1 LFRALQGI
9 SIPDDQA
16 AEVVGQLESH
26 VEAVVNNNIKAV
38 LAQIAEINGKLSQL
52 DVKISQVEGRLEG
65 KIAQLEGR
73 LDGKIAQLEGRLEG
87 KIAQLEGKIAHVE
100 GRVIAVEGKLTAV
113 QMTLDS
119 MRGQI
124 QLMTVM
130 LGVIGLAIAAGPIVS
145 RFVR

>member
-1 LFRALQGI
+1 MQTTLFRALQGI

-26 VEAVVNNNIKAV
+26 VEAVVNNNIKTV
-38 LAQIAEINGKLSQL
+38 LAQIAEVNGKLSQL
-52 DVKISQVEGRLEG
+52 DGKISHV
-65 KIAQLEGR
+65 EGR
-73 LDGKIAQLEGRLEG
+73 LDGKIAQLEGR
-87 KIAQLEGKIAHVE
+87 LEGKIAHVE

>member
-1 LFRALQGI
+1 MQTTLFRALQGI

-38 LAQIAEINGKLSQL
+38 LAQIAEVNGKLSQL
-52 DVKISQVEGRLEG
+52 DGKISQV
-65 KIAQLEGR
+65 EGR
-73 LDGKIAQLEGRLEG
+73 LDGKIAQLEGR
-87 KIAQLEGKIAHVE
+87 LEGKIAHVE

>member
-1 LFRALQGI
+1 MQTTLFRALQGI
-9 SIPDDQA
+9 NIPDDQA
-16 AEVVGQLESH
+16 ENVVEQLEGH

-38 LAQIAEINGKLSQL
+38 LAQIAE
-52 DVKISQVEGRLEG
+52 VKAGIS
-65 KIAQLEGR
+65 
-73 LDGKIAQLEGRLEG
+73 QLEGRLEG
-87 KIAQLEGKIAHVE
+87 KIAQLEAKFEGKIAQLEAKLEGKIAQLE
-100 GRVIAVEGKLTAV
+100 GRIIAVEGKLVAV

-145 RFVR
+145 RFVH

>member
-1 LFRALQGI
+1 MQTALFRALQGI

-52 DVKISQVEGRLEG
+52 DGKISQV
-65 KIAQLEGR
+65 EGR

-87 KIAQLEGKIAHVE
+87 KIAQLEGKLEGKIAHIE